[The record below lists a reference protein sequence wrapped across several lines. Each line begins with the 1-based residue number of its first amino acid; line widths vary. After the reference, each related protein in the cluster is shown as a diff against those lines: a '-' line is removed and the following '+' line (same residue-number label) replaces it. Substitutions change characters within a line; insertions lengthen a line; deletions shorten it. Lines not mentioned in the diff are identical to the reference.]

1 MTEVGIKTADGT
13 RFVTPERLA
22 SLVASG
28 KIPTDRNIV
37 TLDRGVTWITASD
50 ALMVLNMAVAVPPLV
65 GAQAPAGSGSK
76 RLALPPRGGIPG
88 LVLAS
93 FILSG
98 LSALLLCF
106 TGIPAV
112 ICAAIAMRKPESRRY
127 AGLALGIAI
136 AMTVASPIGWGVVGS
151 LSSKRLDGSSS
162 PSMAARSKVRGAS
175 EPDDQLRF
183 LQIIS
188 KSKVTYRDAPNE
200 IGEVA
205 SRDARRRDL
214 ESSFPSS
221 TVNGWVGRITEIST
235 NMDGKGVLAIS
246 IGPDVTICTW
256 NNAFSDLVSG
266 TLIEKNSA
274 VYQTLARLRV
284 GNKVVVSG
292 NFLRDNED
300 HFAEQS
306 LTLAGSIT
314 EPAFTFDFL
323 SVEPAP

>member
-1 MTEVGIKTADGT
+1 MSEVGIKTVDGT
-13 RFVTPERLA
+13 RFVTPDRLA
-22 SLVASG
+22 ALVASG
-28 KIPTDRNIV
+28 KVPTDRRIV
-37 TLDRGVTWITASD
+37 TLDRGVTWIMASD
-50 ALMVLNMAVAVPPLV
+50 ALSVLNIGVAVPPLA
-65 GAQAPAGSGSK
+65 GAQAPAVSGSN
-76 RLALPPRGGIPG
+76 RLALPPSGGIPG

-136 AMTVASPIGWGVVGS
+136 AMTVASTIGWAVVS
-151 LSSKRLDGSSS
+151 KLSSKYLDASSS
-162 PSMAARSKVRGAS
+162 PSMAPRSKVRGAS

-183 LQIIS
+183 LRIIS
-188 KSKVTYRDAPNE
+188 ESKVAYRDAPNE

-214 ESSFPSS
+214 ESAFPSS

-266 TLIEKNSA
+266 TLIEKTSA
-274 VYQTLARLRV
+274 VYSTLARLHV
-284 GNKVVVSG
+284 GNKVIVSG

-306 LTLAGSIT
+306 LTLAGSLT
-314 EPAFTFDFL
+314 DPAFTFDFL